1 MFNVVTRSDKD
12 PDKDFN
18 GLWLNEITGAL
29 FVWAKKAIRIGF
41 AGSGKL
47 ISVDKFNVGFLHTPQ
62 RNKQKYNYEFDYD
75 KVPLLVLA
83 KVKSEDY
90 EGSDIDV
97 CFGSLYGKISPTDD
111 FVIVNQLVNIEL
123 GECLSISCEPKAGN
137 IEIELYVI
145 SYE

>member
-18 GLWLNEITGAL
+18 GLWLNQTTGAL

-41 AGSGKL
+41 AGDGKL
-47 ISVDKFNVGFLHTPQ
+47 ISVDKFNVRFSHTSQ
-62 RNKQKYNYEFDYD
+62 RNKQEYDHEFDYD

-83 KVKSEDY
+83 KVKSQDY

-97 CFGSLYGKISPTDD
+97 CFGSTYGTISAMED
-111 FVIVNQLVNIEL
+111 FVIVNQTGNVEL
-123 GECLSISCEPKAGN
+123 GECLSISCEPKAGSV
-137 IEIELYVI
+137 EIELYVI